1 MLFILE
7 LDCLWESGFIQAAS
21 LDHLDEVLTLVL
33 SLPWREREKGQLCNF
48 ENYKK
53 EKGVQGEILWVHEV
67 RVQIV
72 TAISGVIICPIY
84 IAQEPTKRKWDL
96 LICWIF
102 LFSVLNYIVFSGGT
116 GCWIFVCL
124 CTLYNL
130 KYLVYYYIWIQNV

>member
-1 MLFILE
+1 MLFILD

-21 LDHLDEVLTLVL
+21 LDHLDEVLTLVF

-67 RVQIV
+67 RVQVV
-72 TAISGVIICPIY
+72 TAISGLYHNLSNLYCTR
-84 IAQEPTKRKWDL
+84 TKRKWDI

-102 LFSVLNYIVFSGGT
+102 LFSLLISGGT
-116 GCWIFVCL
+116 RCWIFVCL

-130 KYLVYYYIWIQNV
+130 KYLVY

>member
-1 MLFILE
+1 MHVVYIGIGLPLREWFYSGSELGSFGWGVDIGLE
-7 LDCLWESGFIQAAS
+7 FTVKGNK
-21 LDHLDEVLTLVL
+21 
-33 SLPWREREKGQLCNF
+33 KGQLCNF

-53 EKGVQGEILWVHEV
+53 EKGVQVEILWVHEV
-67 RVQIV
+67 RVQVV
-72 TAISGVIICPIY
+72 TAISGLYHNLSNLHCTR
-84 IAQEPTKRKWDL
+84 TKRKWDI

-130 KYLVYYYIWIQNV
+130 KYLVY

>member
-1 MLFILE
+1 MLFILD

-53 EKGVQGEILWVHEV
+53 EKGVQVEILWVHEV
-67 RVQIV
+67 RVQVV
-72 TAISGVIICPIY
+72 TAISGLYHNLSNLHCTR
-84 IAQEPTKRKWDL
+84 TKRKWDI

-130 KYLVYYYIWIQNV
+130 KYLVY